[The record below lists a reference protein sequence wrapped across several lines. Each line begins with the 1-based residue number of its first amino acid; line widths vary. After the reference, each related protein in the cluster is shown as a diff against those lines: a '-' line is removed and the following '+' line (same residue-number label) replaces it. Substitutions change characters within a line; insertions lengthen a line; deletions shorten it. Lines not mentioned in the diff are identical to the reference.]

1 MNPIGTPREMDRDNR
16 TWLLASR
23 LVVAQMVLFHFPNDL
38 PQPTTNQPTIPTLE
52 IVQYNNFPCFETI
65 WIHTKWKH
73 FFVSPI
79 LTGCYALAEKYP
91 PFIRHA
97 DQTQDGHLQNSLF
110 NYLIMRPPIASASH
124 LKEQQEWVVN
134 ELAAKVACVKVSAW
148 VKEPEPLTYS
158 QHSTALLVN
167 SSSLGRRL
175 NITMFAGRVR
185 WSHVSF
191 PPPACEDLR
200 IRLGQVQVYK
210 SSSLQIL
217 KHLNYLKSVYAVAI

>member
-1 MNPIGTPREMDRDNR
+1 MIKFWKALTFCNAWYISRPRNWMNPIGTPREMDRDNR

-79 LTGCYALAEKYP
+79 LTGCYALAEIYLP
-91 PFIRHA
+91 YIRHA
-97 DQTQDGHLQNSLF
+97 DQKQDGHLQNSLF

-124 LKEQQEWVVN
+124 LKSNRSEWLMN
-134 ELAAKVACVKVSAW
+134 WRRKLRAWRWALESKNQSHLLIHNTLLLSWWTVAECSDRSAW
-148 VKEPEPLTYS
+148 EEDWTLQCLQEELDGATSASHHQLVK
-158 QHSTALLVN
+158 
-167 SSSLGRRL
+167 
-175 NITMFAGRVR
+175 I
-185 WSHVSF
+185 
-191 PPPACEDLR
+191 
-200 IRLGQVQVYK
+200 
-210 SSSLQIL
+210 
-217 KHLNYLKSVYAVAI
+217 